1 MSRKKPSRRE
11 FLNIAAG
18 GGTLVIA
25 SPARL
30 SARGGPQTSLQDRPI
45 VVRGGSADIDFDEK
59 TYVGSNGKYT
69 GTGRQIT
76 RVNFQRPNGNEEVC
90 TGTGPV
96 KVRCANP
103 NTTITIQNIGS
114 DISLEFDETAF
125 RGAAGSNHRGKAD
138 AVLLD
143 LQVGTTTC
151 FKGRVV
157 TITVHTT

>member
-1 MSRKKPSRRE
+1 MSRKKTSRRE
-11 FLNIAAG
+11 FLSIAAA

-25 SPARL
+25 SPGRL
-30 SARGGPQTSLQDRPI
+30 SARGEPQTPLQDRPI
-45 VVRGGSADIDFDEK
+45 VVRGGSADVGFDET
-59 TYVGSNGKYT
+59 TYVGSGGKYT

-76 RVNFQRPNGNEEVC
+76 RVNFQRPNGNQEVC

-114 DISLEFDETAF
+114 DISIEFDETVF
-125 RGAAGSNHRGKAD
+125 HGAAGSNHRGKAD

-143 LQVGTTTC
+143 LQVGAVTC
-151 FKGRVV
+151 FKGRVA